1 MLIIVLI
8 IFLLMIIRGW
18 RKGLLRIL
26 FGLIAILVL
35 IGLVSFVTPYVS
47 GFLKEHTGIYTMIEE
62 RCTRQIQERIE
73 NGMESSVGQDS
84 AVAGISLPEKVTSYL
99 TNSGETALESS
110 GIHQTLGERAADL
123 ILAGAA
129 FLIALILAIIIVKL
143 IDKGL
148 GIVDHIPVLKGINR
162 ILGLFAG
169 IFEAFILVSLFFLFV
184 ALIAGTE
191 TGEALTGY
199 IDESEFLS
207 FLYYQNIIL
216 RFFSLG

>member
-99 TNSGETALESS
+99 TDSGETVLESS
-110 GIHQTLGERAADL
+110 GIYQTLGERAADL

-191 TGEALTGY
+191 IGETLTGY
-199 IDESEFLS
+199 IDENEPLS

-216 RFFSLG
+216 KFFSLG